1 MPENKTNNQD
11 VIVEVYNKYI
21 DQLNAMDL
29 EAVCLN
35 SGSVMVDKDH
45 IEVKFFNDRYIVDV
59 ANRNIK
65 DKQNNNV
72 DPYRSSII
80 LHYLVVADG
89 TPVSGK
95 WISFRQ
101 LPHGLFYAKT
111 VEEAMVSVAEKY
123 GSNADL
129 FMEKVQGIGG
139 RRSSEFE
146 YGVIV
151 NGFSRVSLLMVLYPE
166 SEEFGS
172 EARVFYDQSIS
183 HYLKTDI
190 VKLVTIHCLK
200 LLLK

>member
-11 VIVEVYNKYI
+11 VIIEVYNKYI
-21 DQLNAMDL
+21 NQLSAMDL

-35 SGSVMVDKDH
+35 SGSVMVDKDR

-59 ANRNIK
+59 ANRSIK
-65 DKQNNNV
+65 DKQNNNL

-123 GSNADL
+123 GNNADL
-129 FMEKVQGIGG
+129 FVGKGLGIGG

-166 SEEFGS
+166 SEEFDS
-172 EARVFYDQSIS
+172 EARFFYDQSIS

-200 LLLK
+200 LMLK